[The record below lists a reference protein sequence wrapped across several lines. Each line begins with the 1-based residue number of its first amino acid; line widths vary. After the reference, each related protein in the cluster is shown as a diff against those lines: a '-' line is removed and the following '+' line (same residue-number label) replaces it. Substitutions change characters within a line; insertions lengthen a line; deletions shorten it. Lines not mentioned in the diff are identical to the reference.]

1 MGSRLSGFPSTE
13 PAPGA
18 TGPADRRPLLQRA
31 GADRILL
38 GVCAGIARRLGR
50 DPALIRGAFLFG
62 VAAGGVGVAAYGVAT
77 VALENPAPGDEPP
90 SRRSRAGMIVA
101 ITALVFAIVLG
112 LALNGSLIDSGALI
126 PVSLLLA
133 GASLVWRRT
142 GGIDFTG
149 DLEGARVIRI
159 VLGLGLVLGGIVL
172 YGGTNTDLSSAGAAV
187 IAAGIVAAGAGLIF
201 APRLAATREA
211 LDEARRERIRAEEQE
226 ALAARMHDS
235 VLQTLA
241 LIERESEP
249 GSRAAALA
257 RRQERELRGVLYGEQ
272 RPGEQTLGAAMRE
285 VAARVEEQHGIKV
298 ELVQTRDVPLDAGA
312 EALAGAAGEALV
324 NAAKHAGVDTVST
337 MVRIGEGRVT
347 VFVRDRGSGFDT
359 SARTEGHGIEGSIE
373 GRLAR
378 VGGGAT
384 IDSEP
389 GRGTEVELWAPLA
402 GDGGGVST

>member
-1 MGSRLSGFPSTE
+1 LSAA
-13 PAPGA
+13 APLSAGN
-18 TGPADRRPLLQRA
+18 GDRRPPLARA

-38 GVCAGIARRLGR
+38 GVCAGIAHRLGR
-50 DPALIRGAFLFG
+50 DPWVIRAAFLLG
-62 VAAGGVGVAAYGVAT
+62 TAAGGVGVAAYGVGA
-77 VALENPAPGDEPP
+77 VALENPADGDEPP
-90 SRRSRAGMIVA
+90 SRRSRAGMIAA
-101 ITALVFAIVLG
+101 ISLLAFAIVLG
-112 LALNGSLIDSGALI
+112 LALDDRLIDHGALI
-126 PVSLLLA
+126 SVSLLLA

-149 DLEGARVIRI
+149 DLEGARVVRI

-241 LIERESEP
+241 LIEREAEP

-272 RPGEQTLGAAMRE
+272 RLGEETFGAALRE
-285 VAARVEEQHGIKV
+285 IAARVEEQHGIKV
-298 ELVQTRDVPLDAGA
+298 ELVQTRDVPLGDAT
-312 EALAGAAGEALV
+312 EALGAATGEALV

-337 MVRIGEGRVT
+337 MVRVGDGKVT
-347 VFVRDRGSGFDT
+347 VFVRDRGSGFDP
-359 SARTEGHGIEGSIE
+359 AERGDGHGIEGSIE

-384 IDSEP
+384 IDSAP
-389 GRGTEVELWAPLA
+389 GQGTEVELWAPLTA
-402 GDGGGVST
+402 ADGDGSPA

>member
-1 MGSRLSGFPSTE
+1 MSAAAPTAAGS
-13 PAPGA
+13 PAG
-18 TGPADRRPLLQRA
+18 DRRPPLARA

-50 DPALIRGAFLFG
+50 DPWLIRAAFLLG
-62 VAAGGVGVAAYGVAT
+62 TAAGGVGIPAYGVAA
-77 VALENPAPGDEPP
+77 VALENPASDDVPP
-90 SRRSRAGMIVA
+90 SWQSRAGMIA
-101 ITALVFAIVLG
+101 ATSLLAFSIVLG
-112 LALNGSLIDSGALI
+112 LALAGNLIDTGAVI
-126 PVSLLLA
+126 SVSLLLA

-226 ALAARMHDS
+226 AIAARLHDS

-241 LIERESEP
+241 LIEREAEP

-257 RRQERELRGVLYGEQ
+257 RRQERELRGVLYGE
-272 RPGEQTLGAAMRE
+272 A
-285 VAARVEEQHGIKV
+285 AARRGD
-298 ELVQTRDVPLDAGA
+298 LRR
-312 EALAGAAGEALV
+312 GAAGDRGPGRGATRDQGRARPDTRRAARRADRGAGGRRRRGAH
-324 NAAKHAGVDTVST
+324 NAAKHAGVDTVSA
-337 MVRIGEGRVT
+337 MVRVGDDRIT
-347 VFVRDRGSGFDT
+347 VFVRDRGSGFDPE
-359 SARTEGHGIEGSIE
+359 ARTEGHGIEGSIE

-384 IDSEP
+384 IDSAP
-389 GRGTEVELWAPLA
+389 DRGTEIELWAPLA
-402 GDGGGVST
+402 PTPENGDAA